1 VITAILKGNKSNSV
15 FTAAIAPIWQKI
27 RVLGVVLVA
36 ALALSGCVQ
45 YDLGVNVDGEHRGTI
60 VQRIQLGEQLTSFSK
75 STVEQ
80 WLESVKKRSRE
91 LDGKI
96 QRVSPQETIVT
107 IPFASGKELE
117 EKFNRFF
124 NPVDRAN
131 AEVAQA
137 ELADLPKISSH
148 LKVNQGNFIFLIRN
162 QLTYDVDLRSLGV
175 ASKEG
180 AVLISPGSLIN
191 LDFSVRSPWGG
202 KNVAGKSDAIAP
214 EAINQ
219 GKQTIWHLQ
228 PGQINHLEFVFW
240 LPSPIGIGA
249 LIISLLVALGIF
261 LKGKGFLV
269 KSNA

>member
-1 VITAILKGNKSNSV
+1 VITAILKGNKSKNR
-15 FTAAIAPIWQKI
+15 AIAPIWQKM
-27 RVLGVVLVA
+27 RVLGVALLA

-45 YDLGVNVDGEHRGTI
+45 YDLGVNFDGEHRGAI

-75 STVEQ
+75 STIQQ

-91 LDGKI
+91 LDGRI

-124 NPVDRAN
+124 NPAEQAN

-148 LKVNQGNFIFLIRN
+148 LKVSQGNFIFFIRN
-162 QLTYDVDLRSLGV
+162 HLNYDVDLRSLGV

-202 KNVAGKSDAIAP
+202 KNVSGKSDAIAP
-214 EAINQ
+214 EFINQ
-219 GKQTIWHLQ
+219 GNQTIWHLQ

-249 LIISLLVALGIF
+249 LIIVLFVALGIF

-269 KSNA
+269 RGKG